1 MASVINASLDRAS
14 QAINDIVN
22 EFRINYSAKN
32 IGLTLGPNYRWRECC
47 PNAAQIGSETTN
59 KPAGMYVR
67 ACKTYAYAA
76 KVRLVRSLVA

>member
-1 MASVINASLDRAS
+1 MASAINASLDGAS
-14 QAINDIVN
+14 QAIKDIVN

-32 IGLTLGPNYRWRECC
+32 IGLTLGPNYRWRDCC

-67 ACKTYAYAA
+67 ACKTLR
-76 KVRLVRSLVA
+76 VRCKSATFS